1 MQDSTY
7 PNLHATKYNQELHY
21 GQFAV
26 KLDKCAGSC
35 KDFSN
40 RVSVQIKQKV

>member
-7 PNLHATKYNQELHY
+7 PNLHPTEYNQELHY
-21 GQFAV
+21 SQFAV